1 MLELRQSILKDYE
14 LCTFLG
20 EDNWGKPNSTGRAD
34 EEELTNKYAM
44 TGIIFHEVCEE
55 WGRAKMLGTNL
66 DLDYLHGVLDY
77 KINNLDETLFNG
89 EEEIEKYRVS
99 LHEQLEWTYLNCL
112 FNEVTPLA
120 VELKFS
126 GISVFEGLL
135 PFCGTIDRVI
145 GNVELQNVTLEDYK
159 TGKVYTKNELKSNI
173 QACIY
178 SLAFYNQFG
187 FMPKEFVFYFTKH
200 KKIKRIQI
208 TEEFIKES
216 TNRILALWHKIINSK
231 GEADGSNAYF
241 CKNFCSSLD
250 RCPKFNKNN
259 ATKSWDNVQTKR

>member
-1 MLELRQSILKDYE
+1 MYELRQSILKDYE

-20 EDNWGKPNSTGRAD
+20 EDNWGKPNSTGRCD
-34 EEELTNKYAM
+34 TEDLTNKYAM

-55 WGRAKMLGTNL
+55 WGRCKMLGENL
-66 DLDYLHGVLDY
+66 SLDYLHSMLDE
-77 KINNLDETLFNG
+77 KIDTLDETLFTG
-89 EEEIEKYRVS
+89 VEEIENYRIS
-99 LHEQLEWTYLNCL
+99 LHEQLEWTYVNCL

-126 GISVFEGLL
+126 GLQLFEGLL

-145 GNVELQNVTLEDYK
+145 GNIETKNVTLEDYK
-159 TGKVYTKNELKSNI
+159 TGKVYTKKELSSNM

-187 FMPKEFVFYFTKH
+187 FLPKEFVFYFTKH
-200 KKIKRIQI
+200 KKIKRIFI

-216 TNRILALWHKIINSK
+216 TNRILLLWGRIINSN

-250 RCPKFNKNN
+250 NCPKFNTKP
-259 ATKSWDNVQTKR
+259 TKSWDNVNAKR